1 MIREQIE
8 AKLRAAFD
16 PMYLEVVDESYRHNV
31 PAGSESHFKVVL
43 VSDRFTGERFLNRHR
58 MIYGTLTEELS
69 NTVHAPRCTPTRL
82 KNGKRYRIRFSPR
95 RRAAAR
101 GASPRNPICNR
112 WRFSSMLLADLAKTA
127 YGPFCFTG
135 KCANSAL
142 LRTKLSGKCEKC
154 RSTRRQP
161 FSTHKSDAAIM
172 PRLIYECLRDDSD
185 DRECVSDLKRAS
197 RFCEA
202 TYTRFQS

>member
-69 NTVHAPRCTPTRL
+69 NTVHAPALHTYTIKEWEAL
-82 KNGKRYRIRFSPR
+82 QDTVF
-95 RRAAAR
+95 
-101 GASPRNPICNR
+101 ASPPCRAQEYRLEIP
-112 WRFSSMLLADLAKTA
+112 FATA
-127 YGPFCFTG
+127 GAFPVC
-135 KCANSAL
+135 
-142 LRTKLSGKCEKC
+142 
-154 RSTRRQP
+154 
-161 FSTHKSDAAIM
+161 
-172 PRLIYECLRDDSD
+172 CL
-185 DRECVSDLKRAS
+185 
-197 RFCEA
+197 
-202 TYTRFQS
+202 QI